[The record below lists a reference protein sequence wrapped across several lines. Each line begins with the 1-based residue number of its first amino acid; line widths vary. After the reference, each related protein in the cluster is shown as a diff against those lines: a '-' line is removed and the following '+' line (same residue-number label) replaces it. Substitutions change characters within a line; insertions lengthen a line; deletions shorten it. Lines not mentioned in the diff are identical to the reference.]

1 MLSEFSL
8 GRIPKTSCGA
18 FEAEPPDPT
27 DGEEAYEAWAK
38 EASATWAEVTN
49 GRDFFLDG
57 FVNEIILSK
66 NGGIVH
72 TSAKSVCA
80 TKFGL

>member
-1 MLSEFSL
+1 MLSEVSL

-49 GRDFFLDG
+49 RRDFFGWLRQR
-57 FVNEIILSK
+57 NHSE
-66 NGGIVH
+66 
-72 TSAKSVCA
+72 
-80 TKFGL
+80 